1 MSTLVAQTAEVRW
14 GYTMDDIDR
23 LARRVYN
30 RTRSNY
36 LFDQSDRYSAAWFG
50 IVEHLFESVE
60 LPTPADLIQAG
71 TRRVGDESRL
81 NQSFYGYR
89 ADMPNKEAP
98 RFVTYW
104 RRGGQSDFTDRIAE
118 REALPK
124 VLAVLNTTLYE
135 AIVTLAAFDNMSDA
149 ARALGISDKAFEHR
163 IKRARAALISAWFAP
178 EHPPVK
184 GNGYGDTCRAGH
196 SRAEHSY
203 KNARGA
209 NVCRECMRVAR
220 RRSYYKL
227 RDAALSPSRT

>member
-50 IVEHLFESVE
+50 IVESLFESVE
-60 LPTPADLIQAG
+60 QPTPWNLIEAG
-71 TRRVGDESRL
+71 TKRVTEESNL
-81 NQSFYGYR
+81 NRNFYGYR
-89 ADMPNKEAP
+89 ADMPDKQAP

-135 AIVTLAAFDNMSDA
+135 AIITLAAFGNMKEA

-163 IKRARAALISAWFAP
+163 IKRARTALIEAWFAP

-196 SRAEHSY
+196 SRAEHSF
-203 KNARGA
+203 KNARGQ
-209 NVCRECMRVAR
+209 NVCRLCDRAAR
-220 RRSYYKL
+220 RRSYYRLK
-227 RDAALSPSRT
+227 DAGLNPS

>member
-23 LARRVYN
+23 IARRVYE
-30 RTRSNY
+30 RTRNNFH
-36 LFDQSDRYSAAWFG
+36 FDYSDHYSAAWYG
-50 IVEHLFESVE
+50 IVECLFESVQQ
-60 LPTPADLIQAG
+60 PTLHDLVQAG
-71 TRRVGDESRL
+71 TKRVGDEARA
-81 NQSFYGYR
+81 NISFYGYR
-89 ADMPNKEAP
+89 ADMPGKQGP

-104 RRGGQSDFTDRIAE
+104 RRGGHADFADRIAE
-118 REALPK
+118 REALPQ

-135 AIVTLAAFDNMSDA
+135 AIVTLAAFDSVAEA

-163 IKRARAALISAWFAP
+163 IRRARTLLIDAWFAP

-203 KNARGA
+203 KNARGR
-209 NVCRECMRVAR
+209 NVCRLCMRAAQ

-227 RDAALSPSRT
+227 KDAALSPSRT